1 MFIMGPHKNTFRGLQ
16 IFLMGVDHVIL
27 VNCCWPELNVD
38 SVQIRLTD
46 ILGYEPALFQLLQR
60 VWTTS
65 EDVSKYAYF
74 NTNNLWV
81 HLGKLKELFDK
92 SGGALPLPATWYE
105 GVIVGGKRLLKLL
118 KACWCFHVSVSD
130 RVV

>member
-1 MFIMGPHKNTFRGLQ
+1 MLTSFK
-16 IFLMGVDHVIL
+16 
-27 VNCCWPELNVD
+27 
-38 SVQIRLTD
+38 SVLTD
-46 ILGYEPALFQLLQR
+46 ILGLGTCTVSIVRR

-92 SGGALPLPATWYE
+92 SGGALPLPAT
-105 GVIVGGKRLLKLL
+105 
-118 KACWCFHVSVSD
+118 
-130 RVV
+130 